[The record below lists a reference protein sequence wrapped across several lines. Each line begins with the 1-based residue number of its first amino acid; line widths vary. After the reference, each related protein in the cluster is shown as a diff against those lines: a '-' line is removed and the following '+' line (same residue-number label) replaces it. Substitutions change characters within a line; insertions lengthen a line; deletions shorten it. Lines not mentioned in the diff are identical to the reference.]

1 MVIKNHMLVV
11 LETDPTLRR
20 CGTDL
25 LQASDRHQANSEYAV
40 DKANRLLTFR
50 GSAI

>member
-20 CGTDL
+20 CSTDL

-40 DKANRLLTFR
+40 DKANRSSRFADRL
-50 GSAI
+50 